1 MKRTSDTTVNNLIK
15 SLENDSETR
24 SLNDNILQSSDETQ
38 KKQKLLE
45 ETESLE
51 ETSIKPSGN
60 ISFSKRLKI
69 IEMFVPISRVYLGG
83 EESIRY
89 KKINN
94 SNYLSKIFYELRKFK
109 NFNEIA
115 IDGPSGVGKTTLM
128 KRMNRKYAK
137 INIGN
142 HDVTNGPKYN
152 ISVIRALSYIHVINS
167 TECMNV
173 VWDRCPFSN
182 LIFYIVHFLVS
193 YYGNNEMPTE
203 FCKVCPLIS
212 YFVKTTGIDSTVKW
226 EMYEKK
232 IPTLFL
238 INSNIKQLVKNLINR
253 GENKDFYLCGKHN
266 YQYGQLF
273 AYTYFAKMTNS
284 PLIDISM
291 IENIDECF
299 DNIIENIDVDKNAKT
314 FVNYKEICNKLIE
327 IDDFDNKDLVYK
339 CSKK

>member
-1 MKRTSDTTVNNLIK
+1 MKRTSDTTVDNLIK
-15 SLENDSETR
+15 SLENDSEIKN
-24 SLNDNILQSSDETQ
+24 SNNNILKSLDEI
-38 KKQKLLE
+38 KPLEENESLE
-45 ETESLE
+45 ETE

-60 ISFSKRLKI
+60 ISLFKRLKL
-69 IEMFVPISRVYLGG
+69 IELVVPMSRVYLGG

-94 SNYLSKIFYELRKFK
+94 SRYLSRVFNDLSKFK
-109 NFNEIA
+109 YCNEIA

-128 KRMNRKYAK
+128 QCMSRKYAK

-152 ISVIRALSYIHVINS
+152 ISVIRSLSYIHVINS

-182 LIFYIVHFLVS
+182 LIFYIVHFLVG
-193 YYGNNEMPTE
+193 YFENDEMPIE
-203 FCKVCPLIS
+203 FSQVCPLIS
-212 YFVKTTGIDSTVKW
+212 YFVKTTGIDNTVRW
-226 EMYEKK
+226 EMYEKN

-238 INSNIKQLVKNLINR
+238 VNSDIKQLIKNLLNR
-253 GENKDFYLCGKHN
+253 GENKDFFLCGKHN

-291 IENIDECF
+291 VDNIDKCF
-299 DNIIENIDVDKNAKT
+299 ADIIEHVDVDNNAET
-314 FVNYKEICNKLIE
+314 FVHYKENCNKLIE
-327 IDDFDNKDLVYK
+327 IDDYDNKDLVYK